1 MSTTEHDGAAARSTN
16 HPLDAMPL
24 FRRVRPSPWR
34 NVLYTLI
41 WNTMVALFLAAGNK
55 MFSPNSHTYF
65 HYLFPILIVANMVGL
80 LIHGA
85 LVASDLLLGGWLTRR
100 RGRARLLYYLALVAV
115 CVIGGVAVTS
125 ALLRG
130 EPLLTYLTRS
140 GALMSL
146 LPFAA
151 FVALFM
157 LIVLVTGERRL
168 ASETLAARQ
177 REEIASAARL
187 LAEARLSAL
196 QAQIEPHFLYN
207 TLANVLSLIDTQPA
221 RAKHMLERFIDY
233 LRASLDAS
241 RAEQATVGAELELAR
256 AYLDVLAVRMGARLS
271 YSVEAAD
278 EVKGLPIAP
287 MLLQPVVENALKH
300 GLEPKVEGGHIALR
314 ALRQGQQ
321 LCLEV
326 SDNGAGLTEA
336 PPRPGGGVG
345 LSNLRSRL
353 RSLYDGAAQVQL
365 IENPAGGITVRML
378 LPLEGMRP
386 STLPAP

>member
-1 MSTTEHDGAAARSTN
+1 
-16 HPLDAMPL
+16 MPL

-41 WNTMVALFLAAGNK
+41 WNTLVALFLAAGNK
-55 MFSPNSHTYF
+55 MFSPNSHTFF
-65 HYLFPILIVANMVGL
+65 HYLLPNLIVANMVGL

-85 LVASDLLLGGWLTRR
+85 LVVSDLLLGGWLTHR
-100 RGRARLLYYLALVAV
+100 RGRARLLYYMVLVAA

-130 EPLLTYLTRS
+130 EPLLIYFTRS
-140 GALMSL
+140 DALMSL

-157 LIVLVTGERRL
+157 LIVLVTGERR
-168 ASETLAARQ
+168 AATETLAAQQ

-207 TLANVLSLIDTQPA
+207 TLANVLSLVDTQPA
-221 RAKHMLERFIDY
+221 QAKHMLERFIDY

-241 RAEQATVGAELELAR
+241 RAEQATVGAEVELAR
-256 AYLDVLAVRMGARLS
+256 AYLDVLGVRMGARLS
-271 YSVEAAD
+271 YSVETGD
-278 EVKGLPIAP
+278 DVQGLPIAP

-300 GLEPKVEGGHIALR
+300 GLEPKVEGGHIAVR
-314 ALRQGQQ
+314 ALRQGRQ

-326 SDNGAGLTEA
+326 SDNGAGLTET